1 MAKNISI
8 GPSELD
14 PPLLELKNCCSLR
27 QSQKIHL
34 TPASFDPKLIK
45 GQVLWYFN
53 TFCNLEISSIGR
65 NTSKR
70 THFNLA
76 GKALSGTA
84 NQPLCHQ
91 AQGNRCLDSH
101 DTPRERTNP
110 DWTCTTS
117 GDLKVKIFWNWS
129 RWHLIRQLSQDIQIR
144 SVESLSAK
152 SLMVARC
159 FRWSPMSM
167 ILITWAL
174 DKKCLRVLPLIPAA
188 TAKSLQSCPTL
199 WDPIDG
205 SPPGSPVP
213 GILQARTLEWV
224 AISFSNPSYPYS
236 LLYCDFNRLPNCALS
251 L

>member
-8 GPSELD
+8 GPSESD
-14 PPLLELKNCCSLR
+14 PPLLELKNCYSLR

-65 NTSKR
+65 NTFKR

-76 GKALSGTA
+76 GKALSGAA

-174 DKKCLRVLPLIPAA
+174 DKKCLRVLPCYSYV
-188 TAKSLQSCPTL
+188 TSLSFQSAHSCQHYTKESFFL
-199 WDPIDG
+199 ALRDQKKTKNTKTDN
-205 SPPGSPVP
+205 S
-213 GILQARTLEWV
+213 TLEPWCFQRK
-224 AISFSNPSYPYS
+224 ILIKWGRMQNKIN
-236 LLYCDFNRLPNCALS
+236 L
-251 L
+251 